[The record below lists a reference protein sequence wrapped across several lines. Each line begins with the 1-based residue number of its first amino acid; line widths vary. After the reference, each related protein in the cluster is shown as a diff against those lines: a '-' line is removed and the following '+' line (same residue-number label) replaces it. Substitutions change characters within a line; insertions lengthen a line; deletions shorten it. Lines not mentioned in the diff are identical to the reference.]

1 MFNGYQAS
9 SATFPMT
16 PTSMWPK
23 WAKNAAG
30 GLAWWTPPPGP
41 VAYCGAAVLDRAN
54 TDLRYDGRS
63 IEHDALVQTPGAGRY
78 LQTLLHVGD
87 TPVADGVRVRRMR
100 SSTP

>member
-1 MFNGYQAS
+1 MD
-9 SATFPMT
+9 
-16 PTSMWPK
+16 PTTGARSLLWRCC
-23 WAKNAAG
+23 
-30 GLAWWTPPPGP
+30 PGP
-41 VAYCGAAVLDRAN
+41 C
-54 TDLRYDGRS
+54 S